1 MGLELESDRSTT
13 EMAKPMGNRTKILGV
28 GCIFTVLVTSLA
40 FTVLLTDSAGP
51 TIYEIDILP
60 VTPEA
65 GDTIYVMI
73 YCIDTS
79 GVSGA
84 SLRSSLNDM
93 QWVEQEMEF
102 YACLCIAGG
111 RWVGALGPVQS
122 GDVVRFYATAFDSS
136 ATRNTAETQTYTVQ
150 IDE

>member
-1 MGLELESDRSTT
+1 MELISRSLPET
-13 EMAKPMGNRTKILGV
+13 AKPMRNTTKILGV
-28 GCIFTVLVTSLA
+28 GCLFTVLVTSLA
-40 FTVLLTDSAGP
+40 FTILLTDSEGP

-73 YCIDTS
+73 YCIDPS
-79 GVSGA
+79 GVFGA
-84 SLRSSLNDM
+84 LLRSSLNEM
-93 QWVEQEMEF
+93 EWEEQEMGF

-111 RWVGALGPVQS
+111 RWVGALGPVQA